1 MSVKLAMYK
10 AKGNWLNSL
19 ICWWT
24 GSQYS
29 HCELVI
35 NGTCY
40 SSSIRDG
47 GVRGKVMALPADKW
61 DVIDLPW
68 ADEYAAQRWFNQHAH
83 DRYGFA
89 DLLLCQLFGMRRDS
103 RGVFCSEACAA
114 ALGLPDPTRFSP
126 GELATFCDYIAHHTY
141 LILRT

>member
-1 MSVKLAMYK
+1 MSVALALYK
-10 AKGNWLNSL
+10 GRGTLFNAL
-19 ICWWT
+19 IRWWT
-24 GSQYS
+24 RSPYS

-47 GVRGKVMALPADKW
+47 GVRGKAMALPADKW

-68 ADEYAAQRWFNQHAH
+68 ADAYGAQRWFDRHAH
-83 DRYGFA
+83 DRYGFV
-89 DLLLCQLFGMRRDS
+89 DLILCQLLGMRRDN

-114 ALGLPDPTRFSP
+114 SLGLPDPTKYSP
-126 GELATFCDYIAHHTY
+126 GTLAEFCRYIDRHAY
-141 LILRT
+141 FLLRT

>member
-1 MSVKLAMYK
+1 MGVQLAMYK
-10 AKGNWLNSL
+10 GKGNWLNRL
-19 ICWWT
+19 IRWWT

-47 GVRGKVMALPADKW
+47 GVRGKAMALPADKW

-68 ADEYAAQRWFNQHAH
+68 ADAGVVQSWFDRHSN
-83 DRYGFA
+83 DRYGWI
-89 DLLLCQLFGMRRDS
+89 DLILCQILGMRRDG
-103 RGVFCSEACAA
+103 RGAFCSEACAA
-114 ALGLPDPTRFSP
+114 ALRYPNPTRFSP
-126 GELATFCDYIAHHTY
+126 QTLADECRYIGKNTAF
-141 LILRT
+141 ILRT